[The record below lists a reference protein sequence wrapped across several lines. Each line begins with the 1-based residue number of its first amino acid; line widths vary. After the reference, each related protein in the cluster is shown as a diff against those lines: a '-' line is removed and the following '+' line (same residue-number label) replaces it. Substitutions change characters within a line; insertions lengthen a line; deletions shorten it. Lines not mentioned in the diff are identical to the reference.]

1 MNYKYPPVYKYIILL
16 VVITSFLRYYKVITK
31 ENFLVIAGIF
41 TYMTF
46 VFDYIIIRNH
56 PSLFTENIEIEKI
69 SKKKN
74 DEKKKKKSKKSKK
87 QKKMLEKFED
97 DKDDENII
105 DTESLDDKFD
115 KDMKDLETQI
125 NNETDSDNLTE
136 EIQRELDDLDLE

>member
-46 VFDYIIIRNH
+46 VFDYIIIHNH
-56 PSLFTENIEIEKI
+56 PSLFTENIEIEKNI
-69 SKKKN
+69 KKKD

-97 DKDDENII
+97 DEDII
-105 DTESLDDKFD
+105 DTESLEDKFD
-115 KDMKDLETQI
+115 KDMKELETQI

-136 EIQRELDDLDLE
+136 EIQKELDELDLE